1 MGAPTIMSP
10 LPPELRDLAEAQLA
24 RVVELA
30 DELAVE
36 LSAKE
41 MSYREVNAVAPAE
54 LRKVCEVNLR
64 HAFTAFIA
72 GGEVALEAARK
83 TGRAQ
88 ARQGIPL
95 SAVLRAFRIAG
106 TFTYEALM
114 ERAIP
119 PGLLTPEQLL
129 PISATVWR
137 IIDSFSDAI
146 ATAYSDFEADSA
158 RQDRAAVAEAL
169 LEGRLSHESEY
180 EEAAR
185 ALGLPVNGPYVV
197 TVGATLFPSHWQHVA
212 HNLGT
217 IVLVP
222 RGDLSIVRQSL
233 SSAVGVSPVV
243 SLRHLPW
250 AVQRARIALRCLAP
264 GETGVVVF
272 GDRAVTSLVA
282 GSPKIAGEL
291 SRLVLGKLLALPVS
305 ERDVLI
311 RTLVAWFEVDGS
323 AKEAGERLFV
333 HPNTVRYR
341 IRRVQELTG
350 RDQARPRDGA
360 ELLLAVEAARL
371 AK

>member
-1 MGAPTIMSP
+1 MAAPTTRSP
-10 LPPELRDLAEAQLA
+10 LPPELRDLAKAQLA
-24 RVVELA
+24 RVAELA
-30 DELAVE
+30 DELAEE
-36 LSAKE
+36 LTEKE
-41 MSYREVNAVAPAE
+41 ASYRRVNEVTPAE

-64 HAFTAFIA
+64 HAFTAFIE
-72 GGEVALEAARK
+72 GSEVALDAARK

-88 ARQGIPL
+88 AMQGIPL

-137 IIDSFSDAI
+137 IIDSYSDAI
-146 ATAYSDFEADSA
+146 ATAYSDFAADSA
-158 RQDRAAVAEAL
+158 RHDRDAVAEAL
-169 LEGRLSHESEY
+169 LEGRLSRDYEY

-185 ALGLPVNGPYVV
+185 ALGLPANGQFVV
-197 TVGATLFPSHWQHVA
+197 AVGANGLPSHWRYVA
-212 HNLGT
+212 HSLGT
-217 IVLVP
+217 ILLVP
-222 RGDLSIVRQSL
+222 RGDLTPVRQTL
-233 SSAVGVSPVV
+233 SGAVGVSPVV

-264 GETGVVVF
+264 GENGVVVF

-282 GSPKIAGEL
+282 GSPKLAVEL
-291 SRLVLGKLLALPVS
+291 SRMVLGGLLALPAS

-311 RTLVAWFEVDGS
+311 RTLVAWFEVAGS
-323 AKEAGERLFV
+323 AKEAAELLFV

-350 RDQARPRDGA
+350 RDPARPRDGA

-371 AK
+371 AS

>member
-1 MGAPTIMSP
+1 MAAPTIMSP
-10 LPPELRDLAEAQLA
+10 LPPELRDLARAQLA

-30 DELAVE
+30 DELADE
-36 LSAKE
+36 LTAKE
-41 MSYREVNAVAPAE
+41 ESYRRVNEVAPAE

-64 HAFTAFIA
+64 HAFLAFIE
-72 GGEVALEAARK
+72 GSEVSLEAARK

-95 SAVLRAFRIAG
+95 PAVLRAFRIAG

-137 IIDSFSDAI
+137 IIDSYSDAI
-146 ATAYSDFEADSA
+146 ATAYSDFAADSA
-158 RQDRAAVAEAL
+158 RHDKDAVAEAL
-169 LEGRLSHESEY
+169 LVGQLSQDSEY

-185 ALGLPVNGPYVV
+185 ALGLPENGQFVV
-197 TVGATLFPSHWQHVA
+197 AVGATVVPPQLRSVA
-212 HNLGT
+212 HPLAT

-222 RGDLSIVRQSL
+222 RGDLSVVRQL
-233 SSAVGVSPVV
+233 SGTVGVSPVV

-250 AVQRARIALRCLAP
+250 ALQRARIALRCLGP
-264 GETGVVVF
+264 GECGVVVF

-282 GSPKIAGEL
+282 GSPKIAAEL
-291 SRLVLGKLLALPVS
+291 SRIVLGGLLALPTS

-311 RTLVAWFEVDGS
+311 RTLVAWFEVAGS
-323 AKEAGERLFV
+323 AKEAAERLFV

-350 RDQARPRDGA
+350 RDPARPREGA
-360 ELLLAVEAARL
+360 ELLLAVEAVRL
-371 AK
+371 SS